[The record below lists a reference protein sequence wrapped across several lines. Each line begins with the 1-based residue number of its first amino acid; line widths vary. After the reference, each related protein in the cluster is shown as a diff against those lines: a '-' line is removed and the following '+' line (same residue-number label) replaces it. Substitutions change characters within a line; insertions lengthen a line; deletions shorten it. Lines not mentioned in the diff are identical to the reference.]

1 MKYLKEDQV
10 KLGFIGLGNTG
21 SRIAQRLLDHGWQM
35 SVYDRNLVKAETVAA
50 VGGVVAKSIQELA
63 STVDV
68 ALSCLTNEAVRR
80 VYTRADGVF
89 AAARGIVVLE
99 MGTISPETSR
109 ESQPWRR
116 GRHPIVGRHHLRQ
129 HPC

>member
-1 MKYLKEDQV
+1 VKYIKDQV

-21 SRIAQRLLDHGWQM
+21 SRIAQSLLDHGWQM

-50 VGGVVAKSIQELA
+50 LGGVVAKSIQELA

-68 ALSCLTNEAVRR
+68 ALSCLANEAVRS

-89 AAARGIVVLE
+89 AAARPAIVVLE
-99 MGTISPETSR
+99 MGPISPETSR

>member
-35 SVYDRNLVKAETVAA
+35 SVYDRTLVKAETVAA
-50 VGGVVAKSIQELA
+50 LGGVVAKSIQELA